1 MVFMALPKVQPTKL
15 FIKMIIPIVRK
26 RTVITATTS
35 KAKQMNT
42 TATKLKFLQI
52 LTATVVPMMTVLRTQ
67 MKTLMQVGDKIT
79 THNLL
84 SIYKQD
90 LHFGVLDGDTRSTI
104 HGVGTILD
112 GTVDGIIGAMSIMVF
127 GTLFS
132 TTLGIHLFWA
142 MDMDHIF
149 IMGPTEAEM

>member
-1 MVFMALPKVQPTKL
+1 
-15 FIKMIIPIVRK
+15 
-26 RTVITATTS
+26 
-35 KAKQMNT
+35 
-42 TATKLKFLQI
+42 
-52 LTATVVPMMTVLRTQ
+52 

-84 SIYKQD
+84 SMYKQD
-90 LHFGVLDGDTRSTI
+90 LHFGVLDGGARSTT

>member
-1 MVFMALPKVQPTKL
+1 
-15 FIKMIIPIVRK
+15 
-26 RTVITATTS
+26 
-35 KAKQMNT
+35 
-42 TATKLKFLQI
+42 
-52 LTATVVPMMTVLRTQ
+52 

-90 LHFGVLDGDTRSTI
+90 LLFGVLDGGARSTTRR
-104 HGVGTILD
+104 VGTILD

-132 TTLGIHLFWA
+132 TILGIHLSWA

-149 IMGPTEAEM
+149 TMGPTEAEM

>member
-1 MVFMALPKVQPTKL
+1 MEFMALPKVHPRKL
-15 FIKMIIPIVRK
+15 FTKMIIPIVRK

-52 LTATVVPMMTVLRTQ
+52 LTAIVGPMTTVLRTQ

-90 LHFGVLDGDTRSTI
+90 LLFGVLDGGARSTI
-104 HGVGTILD
+104 RGVGTILD
-112 GTVDGIIGAMSIMVF
+112 GTVDG
-127 GTLFS
+127 
-132 TTLGIHLFWA
+132 TTGV
-142 MDMDHIF
+142 M
-149 IMGPTEAEM
+149 

>member
-1 MVFMALPKVQPTKL
+1 
-15 FIKMIIPIVRK
+15 
-26 RTVITATTS
+26 
-35 KAKQMNT
+35 
-42 TATKLKFLQI
+42 
-52 LTATVVPMMTVLRTQ
+52 

-112 GTVDGIIGAMSIMVF
+112 GTVDG
-127 GTLFS
+127 
-132 TTLGIHLFWA
+132 TTGV
-142 MDMDHIF
+142 M
-149 IMGPTEAEM
+149 